1 MQSGVRWRLTVMMVL
16 QYAVWRAWVVVAG
29 KYLMDAPPQGLGFD
43 GAQVGVIFSL
53 LPLATIVSPFI
64 AGQIADR
71 YVNTEKF
78 LGVLHILGGVMM
90 FLMARETDY
99 KRFLAYMLIYSLVYA
114 PTLALSNSL
123 TFVHLTSA
131 EREFGGIRVGGTIG
145 WILAGWILAIWRTAA
160 KVPVHGDLF
169 YLAGILSLVLG
180 LFSFALPATP
190 PKREGT
196 NPLAFLEALRLFKN
210 PSFAVFMAI
219 SFVVG
224 TELEFY
230 YILTAPF
237 LGSHPDLGGI
247 GIPGSRISAYMSIAQ
262 IAEIAVMLSLRYI
275 LPAWGVRKTLVV
287 GIIAWPIRYA
297 IFALLPIKWLVLASL
312 TLHGFCYVF
321 FFVVGFIYVDQVAPK
336 DIRASAQ
343 ALVALVVLGLGRWVG
358 SNFAGQVQKYFTVKL
373 DPPVWMDQAGNLVHS
388 KPAQDMINQFTEIT
402 TKTDWRMVFLVPC
415 VLTVLCAIVFPILF
429 RENTARTEAAADAAS
444 DSGPKDAS

>member
-1 MQSGVRWRLTVMMVL
+1 MKSGVRWWLTIMMVL
-16 QYAVWRAWVVVAG
+16 QYAIWGAWVVVAG
-29 KYLMDAPPQGLGFD
+29 KYLMDAPPQGLGFN

-53 LPLATIVSPFI
+53 LPLATIISPFI

-78 LGVLHILGGVMM
+78 LAVLHLAGGAMM
-90 FLMARETDY
+90 LLMARETDY
-99 KRFLAYMLIYSLVYA
+99 GRFLTYMMIYSLVYA

-123 TFVHLTSA
+123 TFAHLSSA

-145 WILAGWILAIWRTAA
+145 WILAGWILAAWRSSVS
-160 KVPVHGDLF
+160 VPVQGDLF
-169 YLAGILSLVLG
+169 YLAGVLSIILG

-190 PKREGT
+190 PKKEGA
-196 NPLAFLEALRLFKN
+196 NPLAFLEALRLFRN
-210 PSFAVFMAI
+210 PNFAVFMII

-237 LGSHPDLGGI
+237 LGSHPQFGGI
-247 GIPGSRISAYMSIAQ
+247 GIPSSKISAYMSIAQ

-358 SNFAGQVQKYFTVKL
+358 SNFAGQIQNFFTTKL
-373 DPPVWMDQAGNLVHS
+373 DAPAWMDQAGNLVTS
-388 KPAQDMINQFTEIT
+388 KPAQDVIAQFTEIT

-415 VLTVLCAIVFPILF
+415 VLTVLCAIIFPILF
-429 RENTARTEAAADAAS
+429 RENGRKETAEPSAA
-444 DSGPKDAS
+444 

>member
-1 MQSGVRWRLTVMMVL
+1 MMVL
-16 QYAVWRAWVVVAG
+16 QYAVWGAWVVVAG
-29 KYLMDAPPQGLGFD
+29 KYLMDEKPQGLGFN

-78 LGVLHILGGVMM
+78 LAVLHILGGAMM
-90 FLMARETDY
+90 FMMARATDY
-99 KRFLAYMLIYSLVYA
+99 GPFTGWMLAYSLVYA
-114 PTLALSNSL
+114 PTLALSNSV
-123 TFVHLTSA
+123 TFANLSSS

-145 WILAGWILAIWRTAA
+145 WILAGWALAAWRMSASE
-160 KVPVHGDLF
+160 PLPGDLF
-169 YLAGILSLVLG
+169 YLGAILSVVLG
-180 LFSFALPATP
+180 LFSLALPATP

-196 NPLAFLEALRLFKN
+196 NPLAFLEALALFKN
-210 PSFAVFMAI
+210 RAFAVFMVV

-237 LGSHPDLGGI
+237 LGSHPDFGGI
-247 GIPGSRISAYMSIAQ
+247 GIPNGSISAVMSIAQ
-262 IAEIAVMLSLRYI
+262 IAEIAIMLSLPFI
-275 LPAWGVRKTLVV
+275 LPRWGVRKTLVV

-297 IFALLPIKWLVLASL
+297 IFALLPVKWLVLASL

-321 FFVVGFIYVDQVAPK
+321 FFVVGFIYVDQVASK

-358 SNFAGQVQKYFTVKL
+358 SNFAGQIQNHFTQKL
-373 DPPVWMDQAGNLVHS
+373 DQPVWLDKAGALVTTQ
-388 KPAQDMINQFTEIT
+388 PAQDVLSQFTEIT
-402 TKTDWRMVFLVPC
+402 TRTDWRMVFLVPC
-415 VLTVLCAIVFPILF
+415 VLTVICAVLFPLLF
-429 RENTARTEAAADAAS
+429 RQTATSAEAAEGA
-444 DSGPKDAS
+444 